1 MTLPSVEVG
10 SGGWEQDSLG
20 DGLEPAVRAVET
32 KIQPDSC
39 SRALDPHHSALEW
52 GSPEAAHI
60 LLLCLLFP
68 SPWVFPN
75 FLVAS
80 SWPGGHVTLAVWS

>member
-1 MTLPSVEVG
+1 M
-10 SGGWEQDSLG
+10 G
-20 DGLEPAVRAVET
+20 DGLEPAVLAVET

-52 GSPEAAHI
+52 GSPEAVHV
-60 LLLCLLFP
+60 LLLPFP